1 MAAGDQLP
9 HYISTIERG
18 RMLKRPQS
26 ALVVGAGVIGM
37 ATAYALARKGLSVTL
52 VDREPR
58 PGMGSS
64 YANGAQLSYCYTD
77 ALATPAILPSL
88 PALSLGL
95 DKAFRLR
102 AQWDLDYVYWLLA
115 FLRNCTHQKFAANT
129 AAALELAQDSC
140 KAMAAM
146 QNSHKIEFGHKV
158 VGKMHVYSDEA
169 QFRKAKAL
177 SEKKRVFGI
186 RQEALSSAEAIR
198 LEPALLKRTDPIAGV
213 IYSPDDAVG
222 NSRTFCTEM
231 LKLLVTEYGVKTSF
245 KTAISNVKLD
255 QSAQATCGDGS
266 VMSADI
272 AILCTGSAAS
282 DLLAPHGVR
291 IPVQPMKGYSF
302 ELPANNFSPKIS
314 ITDSR
319 RRIVFTNLGD
329 RIRIAGL
336 AELGSTSTRVSPK
349 SMENLVETARQS
361 LPDAGHYNHA
371 SNFWAGLRPMTPN
384 SQPIIS
390 RPHDH
395 LAINTGHGML
405 GWTMAMGSGEKLAT
419 LM

>member
-1 MAAGDQLP
+1 
-9 HYISTIERG
+9 
-18 RMLKRPQS
+18 MLERPQS

-37 ATAYALARKGLSVTL
+37 ATAYALARKGLSVTI
-52 VDREPR
+52 VDRETQ
-58 PGMGSS
+58 PGMGTS

-77 ALATPAILPSL
+77 ALATPAILSSL
-88 PALSLGL
+88 PSLSLGL
-95 DKAFRLR
+95 DKAFRFR
-102 AQWDLDYVYWLLA
+102 AQWDLDYMYWLLA
-115 FLRNCTHQKFAANT
+115 FLRNCTHQRFDANT
-129 AAALELAQDSC
+129 AAALELAQRSC

-146 QNSHKIEFGHKV
+146 QKNHEIDFGHKV

-177 SEKKRVFGI
+177 SKMKRVLGVH
-186 RQEALSSAEAIR
+186 QEALSSQEAIR
-198 LEPALLKRTDPIAGV
+198 LEPALLKRTDPIVGV

-231 LKLLVTEYGVKTSF
+231 LKLLVTEYGVNSSF
-245 KTAISNVKLD
+245 KTSISNVKLD
-255 QSAQATCGDGS
+255 QYAQVTCGDGS
-266 VMSADI
+266 VISADI
-272 AILCTGSAAS
+272 IVLCTGSAAS
-282 DLLAPHGVR
+282 ELLAPLGVR

-302 ELPANNFSPKIS
+302 ELPASNFSPKIS
-314 ITDSR
+314 ITDSC

-329 RIRIAGL
+329 KIRIAGL
-336 AELGSTSTRVSPK
+336 AELGSNSIRIDPK
-349 SMENLVETARQS
+349 SIENLVESAQQS
-361 LPDAGHYNHA
+361 LPEAGIYDHA

-405 GWTMAMGSGEKLAT
+405 GWTMAMGSGEKLAS